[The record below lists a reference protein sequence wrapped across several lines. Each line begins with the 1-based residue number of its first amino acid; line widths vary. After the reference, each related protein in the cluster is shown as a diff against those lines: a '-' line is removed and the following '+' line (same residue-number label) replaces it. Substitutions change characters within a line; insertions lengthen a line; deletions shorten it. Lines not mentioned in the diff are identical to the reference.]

1 MELNNRSVEFL
12 TKLSSL
18 LEEYKVTVEVTES
31 CYGYGGFSVDGIE
44 FTIPYHNEE
53 FDYKSKQFVELS
65 GKYLEAKDI
74 TEILEVSR
82 G

>member
-1 MELNNRSVEFL
+1 MELNNKSIEFL

-31 CYGYGGFSVDGIE
+31 CHGYGGFSVDGIE
-44 FTIPYHNEE
+44 FTIPYYNEE
-53 FDYKSKQFVELS
+53 FDYKSEQFVELS

-74 TEILEVSR
+74 TEILAVYL
-82 G
+82 

>member
-1 MELNNRSVEFL
+1 MELNNESIEFL

-31 CYGYGGFSVDGIE
+31 CHGYGGFSVDGIE
-44 FTIPYHNEE
+44 FTIPYYNEE
-53 FDYKSKQFVELS
+53 FDYRSEQFVELS

-74 TEILEVSR
+74 TEILAVYL
-82 G
+82 